1 MRFDLPRLVTLSL
14 LARRPAERGPLLTL
28 SFVGFAS
35 GSAHRVKEFGYLD
48 LKAVAVA
55 RQHLRCR

>member
-1 MRFDLPRLVTLSL
+1 MRFDQPRLVTLFL

-28 SFVGFAS
+28 SLL
-35 GSAHRVKEFGYLD
+35 GSRQAARTEFEEFGYLD

-55 RQHLRCR
+55 GQHLRCG